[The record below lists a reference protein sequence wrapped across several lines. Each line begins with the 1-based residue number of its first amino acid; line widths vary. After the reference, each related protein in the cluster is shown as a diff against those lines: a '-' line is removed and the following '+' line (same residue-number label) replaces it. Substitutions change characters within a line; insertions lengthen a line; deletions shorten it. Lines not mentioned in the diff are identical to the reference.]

1 MAVKNRNNSKS
12 KKSGN
17 AIVPKSE
24 THSNKETTDQTDA
37 VSEDATIDDDKFDF
51 LTEVLCTNRITQ
63 VMIFLATCHLFYF
76 QNENNSQLLSKVFN
90 TLISFVIVFF
100 VYYRRGALD
109 INIDNFEK
117 NYFHLIYLF
126 LLPIGITIYY
136 AHPRMQYLGVNC
148 ALVLNY
154 LPVPLHLKLPL
165 QGIFALI
172 NSEDAYFYDYKF
184 HYLVAIPLNYCI
196 YFVLTKISQL
206 KSLSVVECN
215 VFAILA
221 TNLLYLYQSESV
233 EFQILQK
240 SLWSLILIATVNW
253 LLDLSL
259 FHKSANSASRKI
271 VLGGITLL
279 GFPFLL
285 QTFLSHFQSATFS
298 GNAVQWLYQY
308 IVEDPLKLKIM
319 GIWLASLLILI
330 PNILVMKSKLSL
342 NTSRK
347 LWHFIICLLI
357 TIPFKYDPEF
367 VKIGISGVV
376 PLFLLVEYLRYTNL
390 CGNYVNDSLKSFSDY
405 RDSAGPVVISYLYLI
420 IGVSFPLIINNDI
433 CGCIVLG
440 VGDSIAS
447 IIGKKF
453 GKKYWDGPDNKTME
467 GTAAFVIST
476 FALSLI
482 LKAFYNDWDY
492 LPILS
497 NKDQLFEIF
506 TNCFVAGILEGNAT
520 FNDNILLPPFMMIFS
535 KVMKW

>member
-1 MAVKNRNNSKS
+1 MAVKNRNTSKS
-12 KKSGN
+12 KQ
-17 AIVPKSE
+17 APVPKPDTNSKQKTADPADAVE
-24 THSNKETTDQTDA
+24 EVATTD
-37 VSEDATIDDDKFDF
+37 ENKFDF
-51 LTEVLCTNRITQ
+51 LTEVLCTNRVMQI
-63 VMIFLATCHLFYF
+63 MIFLATCHLFYF
-76 QNENNSQLLSKVFN
+76 QNENNSPLLSKVFN

-100 VYYRRGALD
+100 VYYRRGAL
-109 INIDNFEK
+109 NITIENFEK
-117 NYFHLIYLF
+117 NYFQLIYLF

-154 LPVPLHLKLPL
+154 LPVPPHLKLPL

-172 NSEDAYFYDYKF
+172 NAEDPYFYDYKF
-184 HYLVAIPLNYCI
+184 HYLVAIALNYCI
-196 YFVLTKISQL
+196 YFVLTKVSQL
-206 KSLSVVECN
+206 KSLSVIECN
-215 VFAILA
+215 LFAILS

-240 SLWSLILIATVNW
+240 SLWSLIIIATVNW
-253 LLDLSL
+253 LLDLSF
-259 FHKSANSASRKI
+259 FHKSTNAASRKI

-298 GNAVQWLYQY
+298 HNAVQWLYQY
-308 IVEDPLKLKIM
+308 IVEDPLKLKILGVWM
-319 GIWLASLLILI
+319 ASLLILI
-330 PNILVMKSKLSL
+330 PNIFIIKSMLSL

-347 LWHFIICLLI
+347 LWHFIIFLLI

-367 VKIGISGVV
+367 VKLGISGVV

-390 CGNYVNDSLKSFSDY
+390 CGNYINNCLKSFSDY
-405 RDSAGPVVISYLYLI
+405 RDSAGPIVISYLYLI
-420 IGVSFPLIINNDI
+420 IGVSFPLLINNDI
-433 CGCIVLG
+433 CGCVVLG

-447 IIGKKF
+447 MIGKKF

-467 GTAAFVIST
+467 GTTAFVVST

-492 LPILS
+492 LPILA
-497 NKDQLFEIF
+497 NKEQLFEIF